1 MTFLIAVFYATAITA
16 AKTNDSYSKHY
27 VNFLISIAIWS
38 MSYFLWRVSSSEIQA
53 DYFCRL
59 LIGASIFM
67 PITAYHFSII
77 LSGGKV
83 NRPLQYGYLGA
94 LILCLLLP
102 SGLIIQGVKPKFGHR
117 YWPEAGPLAWLY
129 LTYFIGYLLLSS
141 RVFLRG
147 WREHLGNRATG
158 NLFLLFTWIAG
169 CLGGITNFPLWFDI
183 PVQPYGN
190 VFLGLFLILL
200 SQALY
205 SDFFTVRFQL
215 YKKIFQLILC
225 ASAALAYVLLITYY
239 FNTINTPR
247 SPELIWIHGIGAF
260 LLIALTSW
268 VVSTIKYQVERAL
281 EAVFLNEPTIGLTKL
296 KELPAK
302 FTEFNDNLS
311 LLNFVANSV
320 EQFVPTQN
328 LAIFTKEPESD
339 SYRTVAKRGHFPEA
353 APLHELA
360 SNDPLIESLTN
371 NPRAL
376 DINKVTKSIDPLV
389 YQSLVDLRNELN
401 VSMLIPFFSNQQLFG
416 LILLGPLKSEQDW
429 DNQTTTIL
437 FTLSAQ
443 IGIHFRTME
452 LEAIVEIRSD
462 ELEQR
467 TRQLEKAHIEKHN
480 FLTSF
485 SHEIR
490 NPLNGIINISQLL
503 AEEEGLTDTQSEL
516 IDYLISCKQH
526 LEQLIIPTL
535 DYSSLEA
542 GIYNCTEESFDVNI
556 IIKSVIAM
564 HTNQAARKGL
574 QICMSPTEV
583 RNNWIGAVTPLRQIL
598 INLVS
603 NAIKYTTSGTVSLQL
618 SYQQLEDNIT
628 ATFSIKDT
636 GPGIPM
642 NLEDA
647 IFRPLNRL
655 TENQNNQPGSGM
667 GLSISRR
674 IAQTLHGTLKLK
686 EPETESGAVFE
697 LKLPFKLGTAINVNS
712 SVNKTKLVLN
722 KKSVL
727 LADDMDFNR
736 YAYRILLERMGAI
749 VVEAGNGEQALE
761 KLQSENFDVVILDIN
776 MPLMNGI
783 EVAQEYFLTSTV
795 NPPLFIAYSALT
807 DSETVKKCLSAGFS
821 HFIEKPLTVDK
832 IKVLFN
838 SKKHKSTPPQGSL
851 LDYLGGEDANKTAQ
865 LELRYRRSYAQGL
878 AELMQVIKLR
888 DQIATGSCVHKL
900 RGLACLQNNPN
911 VMKTLDAIAVLI
923 AANAAPHE
931 YTQLLDQLKTY
942 VTDDAVAVS
951 N

>member
-1 MTFLIAVFYATAITA
+1 
-16 AKTNDSYSKHY
+16 
-27 VNFLISIAIWS
+27 
-38 MSYFLWRVSSSEIQA
+38 
-53 DYFCRL
+53 
-59 LIGASIFM
+59 
-67 PITAYHFSII
+67 
-77 LSGGKV
+77 
-83 NRPLQYGYLGA
+83 
-94 LILCLLLP
+94 
-102 SGLIIQGVKPKFGHR
+102 
-117 YWPEAGPLAWLY
+117 
-129 LTYFIGYLLLSS
+129 
-141 RVFLRG
+141 
-147 WREHLGNRATG
+147 
-158 NLFLLFTWIAG
+158 
-169 CLGGITNFPLWFDI
+169 
-183 PVQPYGN
+183 
-190 VFLGLFLILL
+190 
-200 SQALY
+200 
-205 SDFFTVRFQL
+205 
-215 YKKIFQLILC
+215 
-225 ASAALAYVLLITYY
+225 
-239 FNTINTPR
+239 
-247 SPELIWIHGIGAF
+247 
-260 LLIALTSW
+260 
-268 VVSTIKYQVERAL
+268 
-281 EAVFLNEPTIGLTKL
+281 
-296 KELPAK
+296 
-302 FTEFNDNLS
+302 
-311 LLNFVANSV
+311 
-320 EQFVPTQN
+320 
-328 LAIFTKEPESD
+328 
-339 SYRTVAKRGHFPEA
+339 
-353 APLHELA
+353 
-360 SNDPLIESLTN
+360 
-371 NPRAL
+371 
-376 DINKVTKSIDPLV
+376 
-389 YQSLVDLRNELN
+389 
-401 VSMLIPFFSNQQLFG
+401 
-416 LILLGPLKSEQDW
+416 
-429 DNQTTTIL
+429 
-437 FTLSAQ
+437 
-443 IGIHFRTME
+443 ME
-452 LEAIVEIRSD
+452 LEAIVELRSA

-467 TRQLEKAHIEKHN
+467 TRQLEKVHLEKRN

-503 AEEEGLTDTQSEL
+503 AEEKGLTDTQSEL

-642 NLEDA
+642 ILEDA

-865 LELRYRRSYAQGL
+865 LELRYRRSYEQGL

>member
-1 MTFLIAVFYATAITA
+1 
-16 AKTNDSYSKHY
+16 
-27 VNFLISIAIWS
+27 
-38 MSYFLWRVSSSEIQA
+38 
-53 DYFCRL
+53 
-59 LIGASIFM
+59 
-67 PITAYHFSII
+67 
-77 LSGGKV
+77 
-83 NRPLQYGYLGA
+83 
-94 LILCLLLP
+94 
-102 SGLIIQGVKPKFGHR
+102 
-117 YWPEAGPLAWLY
+117 
-129 LTYFIGYLLLSS
+129 
-141 RVFLRG
+141 
-147 WREHLGNRATG
+147 
-158 NLFLLFTWIAG
+158 
-169 CLGGITNFPLWFDI
+169 
-183 PVQPYGN
+183 
-190 VFLGLFLILL
+190 
-200 SQALY
+200 
-205 SDFFTVRFQL
+205 VRFQF
-215 YKKIFQLILC
+215 YKIIFHLTLC
-225 ASAALAYVLLITYY
+225 ASAALVYLLVITHY
-239 FNTINTPR
+239 FSRLNTPL

-268 VVSTIKYQVERAL
+268 VVSTIKYQVERSL
-281 EAVFLNEPTIGLTKL
+281 EAVFLNEPTIGLTEL

-302 FTEFNDNLS
+302 FAEFNHNLS
-311 LLNFVANSV
+311 LLNFVANGL

-339 SYRTVAKRGHFPEA
+339 SYRTVAKRGHFPDA

-360 SNDPLIESLTN
+360 SNDPLIESLAN

-376 DINKVTKSIDPLV
+376 DINKVTKSIDSSV

-401 VSMLIPFFSNQQLFG
+401 VSMIIPIFSNQQLFG
-416 LILLGPLKSEQDW
+416 LILLGPLKSKQDW
-429 DNQTTTIL
+429 DNETTTIL

-490 NPLNGIINISQLL
+490 NPLNGIINISHLL

-556 IIKSVIAM
+556 ILKSIIAM
-564 HTNQAARKGL
+564 HAHQAASKGL
-574 QICMSPTEV
+574 RICMSPTEV

-642 NLEDA
+642 ILEDA

>member
-1 MTFLIAVFYATAITA
+1 
-16 AKTNDSYSKHY
+16 
-27 VNFLISIAIWS
+27 

-129 LTYFIGYLLLSS
+129 LTYFIGYLLLSA

-183 PVQPYGN
+183 PIQPYGN
-190 VFLGLFLILL
+190 ALTGIFLFLL
-200 SQALY
+200 SQVLY
-205 SDFFTVRFQL
+205 SGLFPVRFQF
-215 YKKIFQLILC
+215 YKIIFHLTLC
-225 ASAALAYVLLITYY
+225 ASAALVYLLVITHY
-239 FNTINTPR
+239 FSRLNTPL
-247 SPELIWIHGIGAF
+247 SPELIWMHGIGAF

-268 VVSTIKYQVERAL
+268 VVSTIKYQVERSL
-281 EAVFLNEPTIGLTKL
+281 EAVFLNEPTIGLTEL

-302 FTEFNDNLS
+302 FAEFNHNLS
-311 LLNFVANSV
+311 LLNFVANGL

-339 SYRTVAKRGHFPEA
+339 SYRTVAKRGHFPDA

-360 SNDPLIESLTN
+360 SNDPLIESLAN

-376 DINKVTKSIDPLV
+376 DINKVTKSIDSSV

-401 VSMLIPFFSNQQLFG
+401 VSMIIPIFSNQQLFG
-416 LILLGPLKSEQDW
+416 LILLGPLKSKQDW
-429 DNQTTTIL
+429 DNETTTIL

-490 NPLNGIINISQLL
+490 NPLNGIINISHLL

-556 IIKSVIAM
+556 ILKSIIAM
-564 HTNQAARKGL
+564 HAHQAASKGL
-574 QICMSPTEV
+574 RICMSPTEV

-642 NLEDA
+642 ILEDA

>member
-1 MTFLIAVFYATAITA
+1 MG
-16 AKTNDSYSKHY
+16 
-27 VNFLISIAIWS
+27 
-38 MSYFLWRVSSSEIQA
+38 YFLWRVSSSEIQA

-129 LTYFIGYLLLSS
+129 LTYFIGYLLLSA

-183 PVQPYGN
+183 PIQPYGN
-190 VFLGLFLILL
+190 ALTGIFLFLL
-200 SQALY
+200 SQVLY
-205 SDFFTVRFQL
+205 SGLFPVRFQF
-215 YKKIFQLILC
+215 YKIIFHLTLC
-225 ASAALAYVLLITYY
+225 ASAALVYLLVITHY
-239 FNTINTPR
+239 FSRLNTPL

-268 VVSTIKYQVERAL
+268 VVSTIKYQVERSL
-281 EAVFLNEPTIGLTKL
+281 EAVFLNEPTIGLTEL

-302 FTEFNDNLS
+302 FAEFNHNLS
-311 LLNFVANSV
+311 LLNFVANGL

-339 SYRTVAKRGHFPEA
+339 SYRTVAKRGHFPDA

-360 SNDPLIESLTN
+360 SNDPLIESLAN

-376 DINKVTKSIDPLV
+376 DINKVTKSIDSSV

-401 VSMLIPFFSNQQLFG
+401 VSMIIPIFSNQQLFG
-416 LILLGPLKSEQDW
+416 LILLGPLKSKQDW
-429 DNQTTTIL
+429 DNETTTIL

-490 NPLNGIINISQLL
+490 NPLNGIINISHLL

-556 IIKSVIAM
+556 ILKSIIAM
-564 HTNQAARKGL
+564 HAHQAASKGL
-574 QICMSPTEV
+574 RICMSPTEV

-642 NLEDA
+642 ILEDA

>member
-1 MTFLIAVFYATAITA
+1 MG
-16 AKTNDSYSKHY
+16 
-27 VNFLISIAIWS
+27 
-38 MSYFLWRVSSSEIQA
+38 YFLWRVSSSEIQA

-129 LTYFIGYLLLSS
+129 LTYFIGYLLLSA

-183 PVQPYGN
+183 PIQPYGN
-190 VFLGLFLILL
+190 ALTGIFLFLL
-200 SQALY
+200 SQVLY
-205 SDFFTVRFQL
+205 SGLFPVRFQF
-215 YKKIFQLILC
+215 YKIIFHLTLC
-225 ASAALAYVLLITYY
+225 ASAALVYLLVITHY
-239 FNTINTPR
+239 FSRLNTPL

-260 LLIALTSW
+260 LVIVLIYWSISAL
-268 VVSTIKYQVERAL
+268 KYQVERSL
-281 EAVFLNEPTIGLTKL
+281 EAVFLNEPTIGLTEL

-302 FTEFNDNLS
+302 FAEFNHNLS
-311 LLNFVANSV
+311 LLNFVANGL

-339 SYRTVAKRGHFPEA
+339 SYRTVAKRGHFPDA

-360 SNDPLIESLTN
+360 SNDPLIESLAN

-376 DINKVTKSIDPLV
+376 DINKVTKSIDSSV

-401 VSMLIPFFSNQQLFG
+401 VSMIIPIFSNQQLFG
-416 LILLGPLKSEQDW
+416 LILLGPLKSKQDW
-429 DNQTTTIL
+429 DNETTTIL

-490 NPLNGIINISQLL
+490 NPLNGIINISHLL

-556 IIKSVIAM
+556 ILKSIIAM
-564 HTNQAARKGL
+564 HAHQAASKGL
-574 QICMSPTEV
+574 RICMSPTEV

-642 NLEDA
+642 ILEDA

>member
-1 MTFLIAVFYATAITA
+1 MG
-16 AKTNDSYSKHY
+16 
-27 VNFLISIAIWS
+27 
-38 MSYFLWRVSSSEIQA
+38 YFLWRVSSSEIQA

-59 LIGASIFM
+59 LTAASIFM

-77 LSGGKV
+77 LSGEKV
-83 NRPLQYGYLGA
+83 NRPLHYGYLGA
-94 LILCLLLP
+94 LILCLMLP
-102 SGLIIQGVKPKFGHR
+102 SGLIMQGVKPKFGHR

-129 LTYFIGYLLLSS
+129 LTYFFGYLLASAG
-141 RVFLRG
+141 VFIRG
-147 WREHLGNRATG
+147 WKEHLGNRAAG
-158 NLFLLFTWIAG
+158 NLFFLCTWIAG

-190 VFLGLFLILL
+190 VFLCLFLIFL

-205 SDFFTVRFQL
+205 SNFFTVRFQI
-215 YKKIFQLILC
+215 YKNLFHLILC
-225 ASAALAYVLLITYY
+225 ASAALVYVLLITYY
-239 FNTINTPR
+239 FNTINTPL

-339 SYRTVAKRGHFPEA
+339 SYRTVAKRGHFPDA
-353 APLHELA
+353 APLHEIA

-389 YQSLVDLRNELN
+389 YQSLVDLRNASN
-401 VSMLIPFFSNQQLFG
+401 VSMLIPIFSNQQLFG
-416 LILLGPLKSEQDW
+416 LILLGPLKSKQDW

-443 IGIHFRTME
+443 IGIHFRTLE
-452 LEAIVEIRSD
+452 LEAIVDLRST

-467 TRQLEKAHIEKHN
+467 NKQLETAHIEKHN

-503 AEEEGLTDTQSEL
+503 AEEKGLTKVQSEL

-542 GIYNCTEESFDVNI
+542 GIYNCTEETFDINI
-556 IIKSVIAM
+556 ILKSIIAM
-564 HTNQAARKGL
+564 HTHQAKSKGL
-574 QICMSPTEV
+574 QISMSTTEV

-598 INLVS
+598 INLTT
-603 NAIKYTTSGTVSLQL
+603 NAIKYTTSGTVRLQL
-618 SYQQLEDNIT
+618 SYQQLDGNIT
-628 ATFSIKDT
+628 ATFLITDT
-636 GPGIPM
+636 GPGIST
-642 NLEDA
+642 DRHKD
-647 IFRPLNRL
+647 IFEPLTRL
-655 TENQNNQPGSGM
+655 TENQNSQPGSGM
-667 GLSISRR
+667 GLSISRK
-674 IAQTLHGTLKLK
+674 IAQTLQGTLSLK
-686 EPETESGAVFE
+686 ESSPIGSVFE
-697 LKLPFKLGTAINVNS
+697 LTLPFKLGASIDVNIS
-712 SVNKTKLVLN
+712 PSTTPQILN
-722 KKSVL
+722 DKRVL

-749 VVEAGNGEQALE
+749 VSEVCNGEQALE
-761 KLQSENFDVVILDIN
+761 KLQSEHFDVVILDIN
-776 MPLMNGI
+776 MPMMSGI
-783 EVAQEYFLTSTV
+783 EVAREYFLTPTI
-795 NPPLFIAYSALT
+795 NPPVFIAYSALN
-807 DSETVKKCLSAGFS
+807 DKETADNCLNTGFH
-821 HFIEKPLTVDK
+821 HFIEKPLTNEK
-832 IKVLFN
+832 LRLLFN
-838 SKKHKSTPPQGSL
+838 SKEFNSKEFNSKESKSIPPQGDL
-851 LDYLGGEDANKTAQ
+851 LDYLGGGDSAKVAQ
-865 LELRYRRSYAQGL
+865 LNKRYRQSFNQGL
-878 AELMQVIKLR
+878 AELTQLIKQR
-888 DQIATGSCVHKL
+888 EQSEMHSCMHKL
-900 RGLACLQNNPN
+900 RGLACLQNNTN
-911 VMKTLDAIAVLI
+911 EMRILDEMSVLI
-923 AANAAPHE
+923 AANALPHK
-931 YTQLLDQLKTY
+931 YTELLDQLKDS
-942 VTDDAVAVS
+942 VTDNAISVI

>member
-1 MTFLIAVFYATAITA
+1 
-16 AKTNDSYSKHY
+16 
-27 VNFLISIAIWS
+27 

-129 LTYFIGYLLLSS
+129 LTYFIGYLLLSA

-183 PVQPYGN
+183 PIQPYGN
-190 VFLGLFLILL
+190 ALTGIFLFLL
-200 SQALY
+200 SQVLY
-205 SDFFTVRFQL
+205 SGLFPVRFQF
-215 YKKIFQLILC
+215 YKIIFHLTLC
-225 ASAALAYVLLITYY
+225 ASAALVYLLVITHY
-239 FNTINTPR
+239 FSRLNTPL

-268 VVSTIKYQVERAL
+268 VVSTIKYQVERSL
-281 EAVFLNEPTIGLTKL
+281 EAVFLNEPTIGLTEL

-302 FTEFNDNLS
+302 FAEFNHNLS
-311 LLNFVANSV
+311 LLNFVANGL

-339 SYRTVAKRGHFPEA
+339 SYRTVAKRGHFPDA

-360 SNDPLIESLTN
+360 SNDPLIESLAN

-376 DINKVTKSIDPLV
+376 DINKVTKSIDSSV

-401 VSMLIPFFSNQQLFG
+401 VSMIIPIFSNQQLFG
-416 LILLGPLKSEQDW
+416 LILLGPLKSKQDW
-429 DNQTTTIL
+429 DNETTTIL

-490 NPLNGIINISQLL
+490 NPLNGIINISHLL

-556 IIKSVIAM
+556 ILKSIIAM
-564 HTNQAARKGL
+564 HAHQAASKGL
-574 QICMSPTEV
+574 RICMSPTEV

-642 NLEDA
+642 ILEDA

>member
-1 MTFLIAVFYATAITA
+1 
-16 AKTNDSYSKHY
+16 
-27 VNFLISIAIWS
+27 
-38 MSYFLWRVSSSEIQA
+38 
-53 DYFCRL
+53 
-59 LIGASIFM
+59 M

-129 LTYFIGYLLLSS
+129 LTYFIGYLLLSA

-183 PVQPYGN
+183 PIQPYGN
-190 VFLGLFLILL
+190 ALTGIFLFLL
-200 SQALY
+200 SQVLY
-205 SDFFTVRFQL
+205 SGLFPVRFQF
-215 YKKIFQLILC
+215 YKIIFHLTLC
-225 ASAALAYVLLITYY
+225 ASAALVYLLVITHY
-239 FNTINTPR
+239 FSRLNTPL

-260 LLIALTSW
+260 LVIVLIYWSISAL
-268 VVSTIKYQVERAL
+268 KYQVERSL
-281 EAVFLNEPTIGLTKL
+281 EAVFLNEPTIGLTEL

-302 FTEFNDNLS
+302 FAEFNHNLS
-311 LLNFVANSV
+311 LLNFVANGL

-339 SYRTVAKRGHFPEA
+339 SYRTVAKRGHFPDA

-360 SNDPLIESLTN
+360 SNDPLIESLAN

-376 DINKVTKSIDPLV
+376 DINKVTKSIDSSV

-401 VSMLIPFFSNQQLFG
+401 VSMIIPIFSNQQLFG
-416 LILLGPLKSEQDW
+416 LILLGPLKSKQDW
-429 DNQTTTIL
+429 DNETTTIL

-490 NPLNGIINISQLL
+490 NPLNGIINISHLL

-556 IIKSVIAM
+556 ILKSIIAM
-564 HTNQAARKGL
+564 HAHQAASKGL
-574 QICMSPTEV
+574 RICMSPTEV

-642 NLEDA
+642 ILEDA

>member
-1 MTFLIAVFYATAITA
+1 
-16 AKTNDSYSKHY
+16 
-27 VNFLISIAIWS
+27 

-129 LTYFIGYLLLSS
+129 LTYFIGYLLLSA

-183 PVQPYGN
+183 PIQPYGN
-190 VFLGLFLILL
+190 ALTGIFLFLL
-200 SQALY
+200 SQVLY
-205 SDFFTVRFQL
+205 SGLFPVRFQF
-215 YKKIFQLILC
+215 YKIIFHLTLC
-225 ASAALAYVLLITYY
+225 ASAALVYLLVITHY
-239 FNTINTPR
+239 FSRLNTPL

-268 VVSTIKYQVERAL
+268 VVSTIKYQVERSL
-281 EAVFLNEPTIGLTKL
+281 EAVFLNEPTIGLTEL

-302 FTEFNDNLS
+302 FAEFNHNLS
-311 LLNFVANSV
+311 LLNFVANGL

-339 SYRTVAKRGHFPEA
+339 SYRTVAKRGHFPDA

-360 SNDPLIESLTN
+360 SNDPLIESLAN

-376 DINKVTKSIDPLV
+376 DINKVTKSIDSSV

-401 VSMLIPFFSNQQLFG
+401 VSMIIPIFSNQQLFG
-416 LILLGPLKSEQDW
+416 LILLGPLKSKQDW
-429 DNQTTTIL
+429 DNETTTIL

-443 IGIHFRTME
+443 IGSHFRTME

-490 NPLNGIINISQLL
+490 NPLNGIINISHLL

-556 IIKSVIAM
+556 ILKSIIAM
-564 HTNQAARKGL
+564 HAHQAASKGL
-574 QICMSPTEV
+574 RICMSPTEV

-642 NLEDA
+642 ILEDA

>member
-1 MTFLIAVFYATAITA
+1 MG
-16 AKTNDSYSKHY
+16 
-27 VNFLISIAIWS
+27 
-38 MSYFLWRVSSSEIQA
+38 YFLWRVSSSEIQA

-94 LILCLLLP
+94 LILCLMLP

-129 LTYFIGYLLLSS
+129 LTYFIGYLLLSA

-183 PVQPYGN
+183 PIQPYGN
-190 VFLGLFLILL
+190 ALTGIFLFLL
-200 SQALY
+200 SQVLY
-205 SDFFTVRFQL
+205 SGLFPVRFQF
-215 YKKIFQLILC
+215 YKIIFHLTLC
-225 ASAALAYVLLITYY
+225 ASAALVYLEVITHH
-239 FNTINTPR
+239 FSTLNTPL
-247 SPELIWIHGIGAF
+247 SAESTWMHGIGAF
-260 LLIALTSW
+260 LVIVLIYWSISAL
-268 VVSTIKYQVERAL
+268 KYQVDRIL
-281 EAVFLNEPTIGLTKL
+281 DTVFLSEPTIGLTEL
-296 KELPAK
+296 KELPAI
-302 FTEFNDNLS
+302 FAECNDNLS
-311 LLNFVANSV
+311 LLNLVV
-320 EQFVPTQN
+320 KVLEGVVPSQN
-328 LAIFTKEPESD
+328 LSIFTNEIKGGNYRIVAKHGKFSD
-339 SYRTVAKRGHFPEA
+339 SQSLR
-353 APLHELA
+353 ELA
-360 SNDPLIESLTN
+360 SNDPLIESLAN

-376 DINKVTKSIDPLV
+376 DINKVTKSIDSSV
-389 YQSLVDLRNELN
+389 YQSLVDLHNELN
-401 VSMLIPFFSNQQLFG
+401 VSMLIPIFSNQKIYG
-416 LILLGPLKSEQDW
+416 LILLGPRKSTQDW
-429 DNQTTTIL
+429 DNQTTAVL
-437 FTLSAQ
+437 FNLGAQ

-452 LEAIVEIRSD
+452 LEAIVELRSA

-467 TRQLEKAHIEKHN
+467 TRQLEKVHLEKRN

-503 AEEEGLTDTQSEL
+503 AEEKGLTDTQSEL

-556 IIKSVIAM
+556 ILKSIIAM
-564 HTNQAARKGL
+564 HAHQAASKGL
-574 QICMSPTEV
+574 RICMSPTEV

-642 NLEDA
+642 ILEDA

-807 DSETVKKCLSAGFS
+807 DSGTVKKCLSAGFS